1 MHKLS
6 ALLLAA
12 TAAASTATP
21 AQAGSMIDIDDLK
34 KLIKMGGTEIVYKDC
49 KDKTFSGL
57 YSYSKKKKVD
67 RLTICKNIIDLKDAD
82 DHWEVL
88 AHEATHI
95 MQRCSGGTIIKEEL
109 HPRLFRK
116 LQAHAPNLSGFLA
129 DHYRQADMMHEV
141 EAFAME
147 LQPPDRVKEM
157 FTEIC
162 LDKKEKPTGE
172 EPAEANPP
180 ADAKPPTDARPPAEA

>member
-12 TAAASTATP
+12 ACTATP
-21 AQAGSMIDIDDLK
+21 AQAGSLIDIDDLK
-34 KLIKMGGTEIVYKDC
+34 DLIKKGGTEIIYKDC

-82 DHWEVL
+82 EHWEVL

-95 MQRCSGGTIIKEEL
+95 MQRCSGGTIIKEEF
-109 HPRLFRK
+109 HPRLFRR

-162 LDKKEKPTGE
+162 LDQQQKPAGEK
-172 EPAEANPP
+172 PAEANPP
-180 ADAKPPTDARPPAEA
+180 ADAKPPAG

>member
-12 TAAASTATP
+12 ACTATP
-21 AQAGSMIDIDDLK
+21 AQAGSLIDIDDLK
-34 KLIKMGGTEIVYKDC
+34 ELIKKGGTEIVYKDC

-82 DHWEVL
+82 NHWEVL

-95 MQRCSGGTIIKEEL
+95 MQRCSGGTIIEEKF

-116 LQAHAPNLSGFLA
+116 LQAHAPILSGFLA

-162 LDKKEKPTGE
+162 LDQKKKPAGEK
-172 EPAEANPP
+172 PAEASPP
-180 ADAKPPTDARPPAEA
+180 AAPKEDGAPKPVE